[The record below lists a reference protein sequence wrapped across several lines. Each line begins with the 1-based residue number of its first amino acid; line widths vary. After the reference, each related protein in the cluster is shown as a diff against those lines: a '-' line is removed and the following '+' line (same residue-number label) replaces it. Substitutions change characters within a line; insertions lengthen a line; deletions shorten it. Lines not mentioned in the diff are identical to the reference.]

1 MKSRVATYHS
11 SLIDI
16 EGREKENGRCKSDMG
31 SVMRHPDSVF
41 VTLTDNMFVTS
52 IPTTIGTT
60 TSATTTISTIAIS
73 ITIPLFQLFFLLLW
87 LLISFSA
94 PPAAAA
100 ATAGIGVRFQ
110 YLRCGTIDI
119 NKTPLTG
126 GTFLILSLHSI

>member
-1 MKSRVATYHS
+1 
-11 SLIDI
+11 
-16 EGREKENGRCKSDMG
+16 
-31 SVMRHPDSVF
+31 
-41 VTLTDNMFVTS
+41 MFVTS

-94 PPAAAA
+94 PPAATASA